1 MIKNLVLEYRMRKL
15 EKVVS
20 GNMPKYFYHGTR
32 ADMVQSILKNGLKPG
47 KEVGYSV
54 HSLTNTNKVYLTM
67 TINSAKNWARMSN
80 KDDFVVLQIDSS
92 YLNPDLLE
100 GDYNALRDPFSDDG
114 YYDEDNDDE
123 DNENEYQ
130 ELDGADDYENLKF
143 DSDEIP
149 LDYEYAGNIP
159 AKAISVIY
167 QSNKDFLSEAED
179 HEENGDYKW
188 FVSNW
193 NKYIDADC
201 GTREYQ
207 DLLCGAVRKAANI
220 PLSYGKNK
228 KLTSIIL
235 SLPPKILNYT
245 YENGYGDKDSVLIDL
260 ACHGGF
266 CDEIGQLMSDIA
278 DKFEN
283 TISDENLE
291 FLWKF
296 FTKPKQAKNI
306 DIIANL
312 PERFLKIGKP
322 YLTKK
327 LIKEL
332 GI

>member
-1 MIKNLVLEYRMRKL
+1 MVKNLVLEYRVRKL

-32 ADMVQSILKNGLKPG
+32 SSAVPHILKNGLKPG
-47 KEVGYSV
+47 KDVGQVV
-54 HSLTNTNKVYLTM
+54 HSLTNKNKVYLTM

-80 KDDFVVLQIDSS
+80 KDDFAVLQIDSR

-100 GDYNALRDPFSDDG
+100 GDYNALIDPFEDDG
-114 YYDEDNDDE
+114 DSED
-123 DNENEYQ
+123 EYQ
-130 ELDGADDYENLKF
+130 EPEEFDNYRNIKF

-149 LDYEYAGNIP
+149 LDYEYAGSIP

-167 QSNKDFLSEAED
+167 QSNKDFISELED

-193 NKYIDADC
+193 DKYIDADC
-201 GTREYQ
+201 GTREYH
-207 DLLCGAVRKAANI
+207 DILCSAVRKSAGTPI
-220 PLSYGKNK
+220 SYGKNK
-228 KLTSIIL
+228 NLTSIIL

-245 YENGYGDKDSVLIDL
+245 YENSYGDKDSILIDL
-260 ACHGGF
+260 ACHGRF

-278 DKFEN
+278 DKFAN

-291 FLWKF
+291 LLWEY
-296 FTKPKQAKNI
+296 FTKPKQAKNA
-306 DIIANL
+306 DVIANL
-312 PERFLKIGKP
+312 PDRFLKIGKP

-327 LIKEL
+327 LVKEL

>member
-1 MIKNLVLEYRMRKL
+1 MIKNLVLEYRIRKL

-20 GNMPKYFYHGTR
+20 GSMPKYFYHGT
-32 ADMVQSILKNGLKPG
+32 QSSAIPYILKNGLKPG
-47 KEVGYSV
+47 KETGYSV
-54 HSLTNTNKVYLTM
+54 HDLTNTDKVYLTM
-67 TINSAKNWARMSN
+67 TIDSAKNWARMSN
-80 KDDFVVLQIDSS
+80 KNDFAVLQIDSH

-100 GDYNALRDPFSDDG
+100 GDYNALIDPFEDDD
-114 YYDEDNDDE
+114 YYDDENNED
-123 DNENEYQ
+123 EYQ
-130 ELDGADDYENLKF
+130 DQEEFNNYRNLKF

-149 LDYEYAGNIP
+149 LDYEYAGSIP
-159 AKAISVIY
+159 AKAISVVY
-167 QSNKDFLSEAED
+167 QSNKDFISEAEE

-201 GTREYQ
+201 GTREFQ
-207 DLLCGAVRKAANI
+207 DLLCSAVREAADI

-245 YENGYGDKDSVLIDL
+245 YENGYGDKESVLTKL

-266 CDEIGQLMSDIA
+266 CDEIGQLMSDMA
-278 DKFEN
+278 DKFKN

-291 FLWKF
+291 LLWKY
-296 FTKPKQAKNI
+296 FTKQKQAKNI
-306 DIIANL
+306 DVIANL
-312 PERFLKIGKP
+312 PDRFLNIGKP
-322 YLTKK
+322 YLIKK
-327 LIKEL
+327 LVKEL